1 MKTKG
6 KYFTLD
12 ELIYSQTAKEQKI
25 ENIPPDEIAEHIVYD
40 LIPALDDIREKWGS
54 PIVVSSGYRCP
65 TLNKVVGGVA
75 NSVHK
80 LGWAA
85 DLVPKNG
92 KIDEFEN
99 FMNKWAEDN
108 QFDQIIEEKSKSSR
122 WVHFGLFS
130 NSGAQR
136 RQAFKLIK

>member
-1 MKTKG
+1 MITKG

-12 ELIYSQTAKEQKI
+12 ELIYSATAKEQKI
-25 ENIPPDEIAEHIVYD
+25 ENIPPDEIAERIVYE
-40 LIPALDDIREKWGS
+40 LIPVLDDIREKWGS
-54 PIVVSSGYRCP
+54 PIIVSSGYRCP

-75 NSVHK
+75 NSVHR
-80 LGWAA
+80 LGYAA
-85 DLVPKNG
+85 DLQPKNG
-92 KIDEFEN
+92 KIDEFEE
-99 FMNKWAEDN
+99 FMNAWAEDN

-136 RQAFKLIK
+136 RQAFKLNK